1 MPKQKG
7 MPLRAFAIFL
17 LAAIIGVVG
26 GLLGVAFQTGL
37 NWIQHTLTGPEAN
50 LSDAVRNHL
59 NWWQTLLVPTAGGLA
74 AGLVLLLV
82 RGKKPPFGIA
92 DLVVLVQLRKGTIR
106 LRESLV
112 QIVSSA
118 CTIGSGGSI
127 GREGANSQI
136 AATVAAL
143 IARWTQLGSR
153 PRAVLL
159 GCGVAAG
166 MATSYNAPIT
176 GAMFVMEAVL
186 GNFAMDVFAPIV
198 VASVLATMI
207 RSELLSEGAIYAD
220 SLPKELPELPSNLV
234 LMALLLGVMCGFGGL
249 VFRFALSIGRT
260 AFTKLKLAPPLT
272 LALGGLCVGAIG
284 VFMPETWGNGIEVI
298 QKISHEPSGTL
309 ILTLF
314 VWKLAATCAT
324 VGSGGLG
331 GIFTPNLVIGAAF
344 GAFFAFGLH
353 WLTGAA
359 ETGAT
364 KVETQIFAFVG
375 MAGLTAATMHAPVTS
390 VVLVFELTRHY
401 ELTLPVM
408 LCCIVASITA
418 SLLDEDSYY
427 TAAIKQKGEQL
438 PGGIEDMAIRT
449 TFVRD
454 VLRRDVVTVRDT
466 AGFSEVMQLL
476 GSHRG
481 DTIYVQDGIGALV
494 GRIELQDVKNF
505 LNDPALT
512 SAVIAADLTRPAVT
526 AGPDESIAAVMP
538 HFDDPELREI
548 AVVSPG
554 NPPRLRGRVRHQDVI
569 TTLGS
574 EVLGQQRRN
583 TRLSLQGADAE
594 DLKVPQ
600 GYELRTL
607 LVPDAWVGLAIDA
620 LPPESLRGVVVMMA
634 IRSENGREEHVAG
647 TPDLVLLEGWR
658 VVVLGTPESIARLQR
673 DGDLGEE

>member
-1 MPKQKG
+1 MQKQKG

-17 LAAIIGVVG
+17 LAAIIGVTG
-26 GLLGVAFQTGL
+26 GLLGVGFQKGL
-37 NWIQHTLTGPEAN
+37 DAIQTLLTGREWIPDTAHPGKLRLESLPEA
-50 LSDAVRNHL
+50 VRAHL
-59 NWWQTLLVPTAGGLA
+59 TWWQTLLVPTAGGLV
-74 AGLVLLLV
+74 AGIVLLLV

-143 IARWTQLGSR
+143 IARWAQLGSR

-166 MATSYNAPIT
+166 MATSYNAPIA

-198 VASVLATMI
+198 VASVLATMT
-207 RSELLSEGAIYAD
+207 
-220 SLPKELPELPSNLV
+220 
-234 LMALLLGVMCGFGGL
+234 ALLLGVMCGFGGL
-249 VFRFALSIGRT
+249 VLRHSLDFSRRLFLRLRLNT
-260 AFTKLKLAPPLT
+260 PLT
-272 LALGGLCVGAIG
+272 LALGGLAVGCIG
-284 VFMPETWGNGIEVI
+284 LYLPETWGNGFEVI
-298 QKISHEPSGTL
+298 KKYAEGPTAAL
-309 ILTLF
+309 IVTLF
-314 VWKLAATCAT
+314 LGKLVATCAT
-324 VGSGGLG
+324 IGSGGLG

-344 GAFFAFGLH
+344 GALFAFGLH
-353 WLTGAA
+353 WFTGEATP
-359 ETGAT
+359 ETA

-408 LCCIVASITA
+408 LCSIVASITA

-427 TAAIKQKGEQL
+427 TAAIKQKGEEL

-454 VLRRDVVTVRDT
+454 VLRKDVVTVRDT

-481 DTIYVQDGIGALV
+481 DTIYVQNVVGALV

-512 SAVIAADLTRPAVT
+512 SAVIAADLTRPVVT

-538 HFDDPELREI
+538 YFDDPELREI

-554 NPPRLRGRVRHQDVI
+554 NPPRLQGRVRHQDVI

-583 TRLSLQGADAE
+583 TRLSLKGTDAD
-594 DLKVPQ
+594 DLKLPQ

-607 LVPDAWVGLAIDA
+607 PVPDAWVGLAIDA
-620 LPPESLRGVVVMMA
+620 LPPESLRGLVVLMA
-634 IRSENGREEHVAG
+634 IRSENGRDQHVAG

-658 VVVLGTPESIARLQR
+658 VVVLGTAESIARLQR
-673 DGDLGEE
+673 DGDPDEE